1 MILTRYLSVVAM
13 ILGFTGTIYFATVA
27 ATDALPPEPFTPAAE
42 ILRVLSPDRIT
53 LRSQVALVIDERE
66 NVVLLNRETNL
77 PRPIASLTKLMTGL
91 VVLESGEPLD
101 AEIEITTDDLDRL
114 KGSRS
119 RLAFGTRL
127 TRESLLRAALGAS
140 DNRAASALAR
150 HHPGGSA
157 AFVAAMNAR
166 AAQLGM
172 TRTRFADASGLSPKN
187 ASTANDLA
195 LLIAALD
202 TQPRIAE
209 FTTSSAF
216 TLTDIADGRSIDFLN
231 TNRLVRNE
239 RWEVLLGKTG
249 YTADA
254 GNCLVMRVKVGG
266 RPLRVVLLNS
276 WGTASKYGDA
286 QRIRDW
292 LLDGER
298 RVLHQ
303 PARTAQL

>member
-1 MILTRYLSVVAM
+1 MNLSRHFPVTAAL
-13 ILGFTGTIYFATVA
+13 LGLAGTVYFATVA
-27 ATDALPPEPFTPAAE
+27 ATTLPEPEPYTPAAE
-42 ILRVLSPDRIT
+42 ILRASNPQRIT
-53 LRSQVALVIDERE
+53 LRSQVALVVDERE
-66 NVVLLNRETNL
+66 NVLLLSREADR

-101 AEIEITTDDLDRL
+101 AEIEITADDLDRL

-119 RLAFGTRL
+119 RLAFGMRFTR
-127 TRESLLRAALGAS
+127 TDLLRAALGAS

-157 AFVAAMNAR
+157 AFVDAMNAR
-166 AAQLGM
+166 ATQLGM

-187 ASTANDLA
+187 ISTANDLV
-195 LLIAALD
+195 LLLAALPA
-202 TQPRIAE
+202 QPRIAE
-209 FTTSSAF
+209 YTTSGAF
-216 TLTDIADGRSIDFLN
+216 TLVDATHGRAVDFLN

-239 RWEVLLGKTG
+239 HWEVLLGKTG

-254 GNCLVMRVKVGG
+254 GNCLVMRMKVAG

-298 RVLHQ
+298 RALQ
-303 PARTAQL
+303 TARTAQL